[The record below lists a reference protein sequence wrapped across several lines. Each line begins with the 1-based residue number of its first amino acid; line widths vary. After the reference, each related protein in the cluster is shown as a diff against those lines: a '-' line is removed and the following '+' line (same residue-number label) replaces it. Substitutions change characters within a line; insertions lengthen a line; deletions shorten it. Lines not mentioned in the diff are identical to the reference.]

1 MFSIKDSTRM
11 LFASWWIFITILTSF
26 YTANLT
32 AFLTLSRFT
41 LPINTWDDLYQ
52 LQKPFVSPKGGCVEY
67 AVLNVIFNFIKSKF
81 ILKKKIKW
89 KINYK
94 LYIVHFKN
102 EGK

>member
-1 MFSIKDSTRM
+1 MFCIKDSTRM

-41 LPINTWDDLYQ
+41 LPINTWDDLFQ

-67 AVLNVIFNFIKSKF
+67 AVLNVIFDFIKQ
-81 ILKKKIKW
+81 
-89 KINYK
+89 NRC
-94 LYIVHFKN
+94 
-102 EGK
+102 GK